1 MNTVPTHWILRLLRI
16 VCPEDLYEGIE
27 GDLVQRYHRDLR
39 SAASAGLS
47 EHDKMKRARRRL
59 FWNAIRFFRPGIM
72 LRNKFS
78 MELKSLYMLK
88 SYLKSAQRQLV
99 KNKTLSIINI
109 AGLTTVTIFSRS
121 IFLFVV
127 IMNSSWEYVTMTI
140 PINTIDDTN

>member
-109 AGLTTVTIFSRS
+109 AGLTTGIASFFFIVLYADYEMGYDQFHEDKTVYKI
-121 IFLFVV
+121 L
-127 IMNSSWEYVTMTI
+127 
-140 PINTIDDTN
+140 